1 MPGYWL
7 AMNTN
12 NSTEVLPGVQTTE
25 PVYGLPAT
33 WITEVERK
41 NAEVAGYTV
50 VDPPSVLVT
59 HFSETIKR
67 HCHQILSRQDVQVL
81 LDNLKE
87 NNPALVNE
95 LVPSQ
100 SERGTGAARATKSF
114 GRGRFHPQP
123 RGHPRARGRFCGR
136 PSKNPDELSEQA
148 RKAIGAQVVKPY
160 LDDRDQS
167 PRHHARSL
175 A

>member
-12 NSTEVLPGVQTTE
+12 NSTEVLPGVQTVE
-25 PVYGLPAT
+25 PVFGLDAV

-50 VDPPSVLVT
+50 VDAASVLVT

-81 LDNLKE
+81 LG
-87 NNPALVNE
+87 ALA
-95 LVPSQ
+95 S
-100 SERGTGAARATKSF
+100 R
-114 GRGRFHPQP
+114 
-123 RGHPRARGRFCGR
+123 
-136 PSKNPDELSEQA
+136 
-148 RKAIGAQVVKPY
+148 
-160 LDDRDQS
+160 
-167 PRHHARSL
+167 
-175 A
+175 